1 MRVRDDWGR
10 AGAVAAGLLWIVACA
25 TSDGGPAVAQVQA
38 QAAASGA
45 TRSVT
50 DGVYTTA
57 QAERGRGLYETQCI
71 LCHLDRGVGQRAET
85 EIVGESLEREG
96 DAAAPPL
103 AGAVFL
109 DQWTGRTVQELF
121 EITATTMPLGGEG
134 TLSQDDVADL
144 LAYLFELNMF
154 PAGTQEL
161 SQTADQLTQ
170 IAIAN

>member
-10 AGAVAAGLLWIVACA
+10 AGAVAAGLLGVVALVTA
-25 TSDGGPAVAQVQA
+25 GGGPTVAHAQA

-45 TRSVT
+45 TRSVM

-57 QAERGRGLYETQCI
+57 QAARGRGQYETQCI
-71 LCHLDRGVGQRAET
+71 LCHLDRGVGQQAET
-85 EIVGESLEREG
+85 EIIGQSLEREG
-96 DAAAPPL
+96 DSEAPPL
-103 AGAVFL
+103 AGAAFL
-109 DQWTGRTVQELF
+109 KKWTGRTVQELF

-134 TLSQDDVADL
+134 PLSPQEVTDL

-161 SQTADQLTQ
+161 PPAGDQLTE
-170 IAIAN
+170 IAIGN